1 MNFNKACQGLNF
13 VKKHLSNIIQVDNT
27 SIIRSDKT
35 ISWNNK
41 KPGIHKNNYYP
52 LEYQYIL
59 DSQQYSF
66 LLYDSSFFQF
76 YYHFDSDD
84 TLYHARLAY
93 YPRPINSKD
102 SYKELF
108 DEAEN
113 ALERDDY
120 NLSEHL
126 YNITELIEIKKQH
139 PSNTSH
145 IRFDFDK
152 KVQSHSE
159 SHIQFSGIQE
169 LRIPANFFPL
179 PLSFVQLCE
188 SIYLDKNLRLNKKD
202 LQFDRNNILKSLNDI
217 DQIIS
222 LKFL

>member
-1 MNFNKACQGLNF
+1 MNFSKASQGLNL
-13 VKKHLSNIIQVDNT
+13 VKSYLSNITQVDNT
-27 SIIRSDKT
+27 SIIKSNKT
-35 ISWNNK
+35 ISWNNRK
-41 KPGIHKNNYYP
+41 TGIHKNNYYP

-59 DSQQYSF
+59 DLQQYSF
-66 LLYDSSFFQF
+66 LLSDSSFFQF
-76 YYHFDSDD
+76 YYNFDSNGA
-84 TLYHARLAY
+84 LYHARLAY

-102 SYKELF
+102 SYEELF

-113 ALERDDY
+113 ALERENN

-126 YNITELIEIKKQH
+126 YNLTELIEIKKQY

-145 IRFDFDK
+145 IRFDFDQ
-152 KVQSHSE
+152 KVKSHSE

-188 SIYLDKNLRLNKKD
+188 SIFLDKNTGLNESD
-202 LQFDRNNILKSLNDI
+202 LKFDRNNILKSLNNT

-222 LKFL
+222 LRFS